1 MVPFAH
7 KLGLPWRAGESKG
20 GIIPERG
27 HATMDSR
34 TNTIAGWTLGACAAA
49 LALTIA
55 GTTLFSAE
63 KPEKA
68 GYPVEG
74 VSTEASGAAAEEPI
88 ANLLAKADAAHGA
101 EVFKKCAACH
111 TVNQGGANG
120 IGPNLWGTVGEAK
133 GQGKAGFA
141 FSDALKGKGG
151 TWDFDSLNQWLA
163 SPRKYVP
170 GTKMTFAGLSAGKDR
185 ADVILYLNQQGS
197 NLPLPAPQAGAPTA
211 TDAKAPP
218 GAAPAAP
225 GEEAKPSAEG
235 LSNVA
240 TPANVAAP
248 AGK

>member
-1 MVPFAH
+1 
-7 KLGLPWRAGESKG
+7 
-20 GIIPERG
+20 
-27 HATMDSR
+27 MDSR
-34 TNTIAGWTLGACAAA
+34 TNTTAGWTLGACAAA

-55 GTTLFSAE
+55 GSTLFTAE

-74 VSTEASGAAAEEPI
+74 VAAGAAGGGEAEVPI
-88 ANLLAKADAAHGA
+88 ADLLAKADAAHGA

-111 TVNQGGANG
+111 TINQGGANG
-120 IGPNLWGTVGEAK
+120 IGPNLYATVGEAK
-133 GQGKAGFA
+133 GEGKAGFA

-151 TWDFDSLNQWLA
+151 TWDFESLNAWLA
-163 SPRKYVP
+163 SPRKFVP

-197 NLPLPAPQAGAPTA
+197 NLPLPAPKAGAPTA

-218 GAAPAAP
+218 GAAPATP
-225 GEEAKPSAEG
+225 GDKAKPSVEG

-240 TPANVAAP
+240 TPANVQAP
-248 AGK
+248 VEK

>member
-1 MVPFAH
+1 
-7 KLGLPWRAGESKG
+7 
-20 GIIPERG
+20 
-27 HATMDSR
+27 MDSR
-34 TNTIAGWTLGACAAA
+34 TNTIAGWTLGACTAA

-74 VSTEASGAAAEEPI
+74 VAAETGGGAAEEPI
-88 ANLLAKADAAHGA
+88 AALLATADAAHGA

-111 TVNQGGANG
+111 TITQGGANG
-120 IGPNLWGTVGEAK
+120 IGPNLYATVGEAK

-141 FSDALKGKGG
+141 FSDALKTKGG
-151 TWDFDSLNQWLA
+151 TWDFDSLNAWLS

-211 TDAKAPP
+211 TEAKAPP
-218 GAAPAAP
+218 GAAPATP
-225 GEEAKPSAEG
+225 GDEAKPSVEG
-235 LSNVA
+235 ISNVA
-240 TPANVAAP
+240 TPANAA
-248 AGK
+248 AAAAAEK

>member
-1 MVPFAH
+1 
-7 KLGLPWRAGESKG
+7 
-20 GIIPERG
+20 
-27 HATMDSR
+27 MDSR
-34 TNTIAGWTLGACAAA
+34 TNTIAGWTLGACTAA

-55 GTTLFSAE
+55 GSTLFTAE

-74 VSTEASGAAAEEPI
+74 VSADAAGGGEAEVPI
-88 ANLLAKADAAHGA
+88 ADLLAKADAAHGA

-111 TVNQGGANG
+111 TINQGGANG
-120 IGPNLWGTVGEAK
+120 IGPNLYATVGEAK
-133 GQGKAGFA
+133 GQGKAGYA

-151 TWDFDSLNQWLA
+151 NWDFESLNSWLA
-163 SPRKYVP
+163 SPRKFVP

-197 NLPLPAPQAGAPTA
+197 NLPLPAPKAGAPTA

-218 GAAPAAP
+218 GSAPATP
-225 GEEAKPSAEG
+225 GDKAKPSVEG

-240 TPANVAAP
+240 TPANVQAP
-248 AGK
+248 VGK

>member
-1 MVPFAH
+1 
-7 KLGLPWRAGESKG
+7 
-20 GIIPERG
+20 
-27 HATMDSR
+27 MDSR
-34 TNTIAGWTLGACAAA
+34 TNTIAGWTLGACTAA

-55 GTTLFSAE
+55 GSTLFTAE

-74 VSTEASGAAAEEPI
+74 VSADAAGGGEAEEPI
-88 ANLLAKADAAHGA
+88 ADLLAKADAAHGA

-111 TVNQGGANG
+111 TINQGGANG
-120 IGPNLWGTVGEAK
+120 IGPNLYATVGEAK
-133 GQGKAGFA
+133 GQGKAGYA

-151 TWDFDSLNQWLA
+151 NWDFDSLNSWLA
-163 SPRKYVP
+163 SPRKFVP

-197 NLPLPAPQAGAPTA
+197 NLALPAPKAGSGAA

-225 GEEAKPSAEG
+225 GDKAKPSVEG

-240 TPANVAAP
+240 TPANVQAP
-248 AGK
+248 AEK